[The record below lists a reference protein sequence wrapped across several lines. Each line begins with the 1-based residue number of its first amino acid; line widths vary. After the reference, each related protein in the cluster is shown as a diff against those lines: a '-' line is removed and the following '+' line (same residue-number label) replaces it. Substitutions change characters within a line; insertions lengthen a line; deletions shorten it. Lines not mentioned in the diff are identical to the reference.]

1 MKLSLAKKALLL
13 WRVWLML
20 LCAAA
25 GILFYAL
32 FPFLGNS
39 AVAAGIFLGAIAL
52 WLFFF
57 WIPGYYSSF
66 QIQLEAGRLSLRRGV
81 LLHLEHSAS
90 LSAVLLLQL
99 RQTPLQRLMGIAS
112 VTLCLPGSRLH
123 LPDLSLNDAQEL
135 SRLWKKHRRRP

>member
-13 WRVWLML
+13 WRIWLML
-20 LCAAA
+20 ICAAA
-25 GILFYAL
+25 GVLFYAL
-32 FPFLGNS
+32 FPLLGNG

-57 WIPGYYSSF
+57 WIPGYHSSF
-66 QIQLEAGRLSLRRGV
+66 QIQLEAGRLSLHRGV
-81 LLHLEHSAS
+81 FLHLEHSTS

-99 RQTPLQRLMGIAS
+99 HQTPLQRLMGIAS

-123 LPDLSLNDAQEL
+123 LPDLSLDDAQQL
-135 SRLWKKHRRRP
+135 LHLWKTYRRRP

>member
-1 MKLSLAKKALLL
+1 MKLSLAKRALLL
-13 WRVWLML
+13 WRVWLIL
-20 LCAAA
+20 ICAAI
-25 GILFYAL
+25 GILFYAF
-32 FPFLGNS
+32 FPLLRNG
-39 AVAAGIFLGAIAL
+39 AVAVGIFLAAIAL

-81 LLHLEHSAS
+81 FLHLEHSAS

-99 RQTPLQRLMGIAS
+99 RQTPLQRLMGIAT

-123 LPDLSLNDAQEL
+123 LPDLSLDDAQEL
-135 SRLWKKHRRRP
+135 LRLWKKHRRRP

>member
-32 FPFLGNS
+32 FPFLGNG

-90 LSAVLLLQL
+90 LSSVLLLQL